1 MIYNLVDSQLQE
13 GGPLTSTGRATP
25 SQRFPHKFL
34 VFGITFVLIGS
45 VLLLRTAGVMPD
57 TWALWTVI
65 PLIVGL
71 MLLYL
76 AFAKDG
82 PEGYVF
88 VGMIL
93 TLVGLVF
100 LLLNTVMSS
109 VELARIWPLF
119 MTIAGASLAVY
130 ARSKVEPA
138 RLTLQIPAAAMVL
151 LSAVFL
157 MFSLNVIQHDFR
169 RVVGAWWPVTLVA
182 FGAFLL
188 WLYYAR
194 RGGRS

>member
-1 MIYNLVDSQLQE
+1 V
-13 GGPLTSTGRATP
+13 TSTGRTTP

-34 VFGITFVLIGS
+34 VFGITFVLIGA
-45 VLLLRTAGVMPD
+45 VLLLRTAGLMPD

-65 PLIVGL
+65 PLIVGF

-100 LLLNTVMSS
+100 FLLNTVMSS
-109 VELARIWPLF
+109 VELVRIWPLF
-119 MTIAGASLAVY
+119 MTITGASLAVY
-130 ARSKVEPA
+130 ARTKVQPA
-138 RLTLQIPAAAMVL
+138 RVTLQIPAAAMIL
-151 LSAVFL
+151 LSVVFL
-157 MFSLNVIQHDFR
+157 MFSLDLIQRDFR
-169 RVVGAWWPVTLVA
+169 RVVGMWWPVTLIA
-182 FGAFLL
+182 FGGLLL

-194 RGGRS
+194 RGSRF